1 MPNMIAGQLKTYPM
15 AGLPRDLSDVI
26 TQITPEDTPFFT
38 ACGAG
43 RKATQTMH
51 EWTEDA
57 LNDPGTNARL
67 EGEDVTEFEASVVS
81 ELFNITQIFRKAVNV
96 SGTAD
101 AIKQAGVRKQ
111 YNYQVAQRS
120 KEFKRDMEYALL
132 SNVVEQRTTSA
143 VARRLRG
150 AAAWI
155 RTNWYG
161 GSGGAASTASTT
173 STTGVAAVAG
183 TKRALTHD
191 MIAEAM
197 EKAYTQGGNPK
208 LLMAAPSVRR
218 KTTTVL
224 KTVNVQDE
232 QAKQARVTD
241 TVRVYESDFGEV
253 RIVPNRVQAFVPY
266 TKDCLLILDME
277 YWKTSFLRSVSERQL
292 AVTGDSTRGMII
304 GELTLEARAEAAS
317 AMIADINPA
326 L

>member
-1 MPNMIAGQLKTYPM
+1 MANMISGQLQTYPM

-38 ACGAG
+38 ACGSG
-43 RKATQTMH
+43 SKATQTMH

-57 LNDPGTNARL
+57 LNDPGDNARL
-67 EGEDVTEFEASVVS
+67 EGEDVTVFEASVVD
-81 ELFNITQIFRKAVNV
+81 ELFNITQIFRKSVNV

-132 SNVVEQRTTSA
+132 SNAVEQKSTAA
-143 VARRLRG
+143 VARRMRG

-155 RTNWYG
+155 HTNWYG
-161 GSGGAASTASTT
+161 GNGGSSATVSTATTTGAAATAGS
-173 STTGVAAVAG
+173 
-183 TKRALTHD
+183 KRALTHD
-191 MIAEAM
+191 MVAQAM
-197 EKAYTQGGNPK
+197 QDAYTQGGNPK
-208 LLMAAPSVRR
+208 LLMAAPAVRR
-218 KTTTVL
+218 KTTNVL

-232 QAKQARVTD
+232 QAKQARVTA
-241 TVRVYESDFGEV
+241 TVRIYESDFGEV

-266 TKDCLLILDME
+266 TKDCLLILDTE
-277 YWKTSFLRSVSERQL
+277 YWKKSFLRNVSEKQL

-317 AMIADINPA
+317 AMIADIDPA